1 MLRLDN
7 IKRTYVTADMKVEA
21 LKGVSLSFRKNE
33 FVSILGPSGCGK
45 TTLLNIIGGL
55 DHYDDGDLYILG
67 NSTKDFKDHD
77 WDVYRNHRI
86 GFVFQSYNLIPHQ
99 NIQQNVEL
107 GLAIAGMS
115 KAERQK
121 KAREALDKV
130 GLAGMYKKKPNQLS
144 GGQCQ
149 RVAIARAIV
158 NDPDIILADEPTGA
172 LDTTTSGQVMDILK
186 EVSKEHL
193 IIMVTHNPDIA
204 NKYSTR
210 IINLLDGEVV
220 GDSMPYSAEEEM
232 AEFREA
238 KATKSALSKSKE
250 EEKAKMSIGTTFG
263 LSGRN
268 LLTKAKRTT
277 MTVIASSIGIIGVSA
292 VLAVSDGVTGYI
304 EDMEDDMLSGYPIS
318 ISESM
323 FDLNSILDSLS
334 TSDRTSIVTSSIE
347 DGYVDVSSMVEQLVG
362 TSDSLTSAMVSNI
375 ITEEYEA
382 FIDDMPSEYYKAIN
396 KIYDHQIINNIYTQ
410 DDLEG
415 HEEGEWY
422 SLSSLVNYATAILSQ
437 TDYSMYASYIAEYTS
452 SITQLM
458 DAEDYILSQYDVVA
472 GSYPTEANELV
483 LVLDSNYNVSDFL
496 LTLLGYYSQDDL
508 MDTIYHYGDPDN
520 ENYNEDNFNSIQS
533 ISFDELLGKSFYYYP
548 NDTVY
553 SFTGDSSS
561 PFTYSYQPDSSWD
574 TGTEL
579 TVVGILAPKET
590 ISYGCLSTGLY
601 YTSALTEQFIEDS
614 LDSTIVTYINYYINA
629 AAAQGYDLDSVT
641 STVSYETNTETG
653 EITVTTSGITY
664 LLTYSFEGTA
674 GAMYFPVGESSSSLM
689 SIISSLYGSTTTSN
703 SATLSL
709 ANVGGTTVANEI
721 DIYPNNFDDKYL
733 VTDYLDQWNE
743 EGDIIL
749 SDGTVIASGR
759 TEITYNDNLSVI
771 ISLINSVIQVITIAL
786 VAFTSLSLVVS
797 TVMIGIITYVSVVER
812 IKEIGVIRSLGGRKG
827 DVSRLFIV
835 ETFIIGAFSGIFGV
849 AVTYLIQIIVNL
861 ILSFT
866 AGIAL
871 FDFAFSNALVIFGI
885 SVLLTVIAGLIPSA
899 SAAKKDP
906 VVALRTE

>member
-1 MLRLDN
+1 
-7 IKRTYVTADMKVEA
+7 MKVEA

-67 NSTKDFKDHD
+67 HSTKNFKDHD

-107 GLAIAGMS
+107 GLAISGLS

-130 GLAGMYKKKPNQLS
+130 GLQGMYKKKPNQLS

-172 LDTTTSGQVMDILK
+172 LDTQTSGQVMDILK

-232 AEFREA
+232 AEFQEA
-238 KATKSALSKSKE
+238 KSTKSALSKSLE
-250 EEKAKMSIGTTFG
+250 EEKAKMSLGTTFG

-268 LLTKAKRTT
+268 LLSKAKRTV
-277 MTVIASSIGIIGVSA
+277 MTVIACSIGIIGVSS
-292 VLAVSDGVTGYI
+292 VLAVSNGVTGYI
-304 EDMEDDMLSGYPIS
+304 NDMENDMLSGYPIS
-318 ISESM
+318 ISESS
-323 FDLNSILDSLS
+323 FDLSSIMDSLS
-334 TSDRTSIVTSSIE
+334 SSTAMSVVTSNID
-347 DGYVDVSSMVEQLVG
+347 DGYVDVSSMVEQLVN
-362 TSDSLTSAMVSNI
+362 TSDSLTSAMSTNI

-382 FIDDMPSEYYKAIN
+382 FVKDMPNSYYQAIN
-396 KIYDHQIINNIYTQ
+396 MIYDHEIINNIYTD

-415 HEEGEWY
+415 HEADETY

-437 TDYSMYASYIAEYTS
+437 TDYSMYSSSIASYTS
-452 SITQLM
+452 SISQLI
-458 DAEDYILSQYDVVA
+458 DSQDYVLSQYDIVA
-472 GSYPTEANELV
+472 GSYPTSANELV
-483 LVLDSNYNVSDFL
+483 IVLDSNYRISDFL

-520 ENYNEDNFNSIQS
+520 ENYDEDNFNAIQS
-533 ISFDELLGKSFYYYP
+533 ISFDELLSKKFYYYP

-553 SFTGDSSS
+553 SYTGNSSS
-561 PFTYSYQPDSSWD
+561 PFSYSYQIDDSWN

-579 TVVGILAPKET
+579 SVVGILAPKED
-590 ISYGCLSTGLY
+590 ISYGCLDTGLY
-601 YTSALTEQFIEDS
+601 YTTALTEQFMEDNI
-614 LDSTIVTYINYYINA
+614 DSTIVTYLNYYINA
-629 AAAQGYDLDSVT
+629 AAAQGYDIDSIT
-641 STVSYETNTETG
+641 SSVSYETNTETG

-674 GAMYFPVGESSSSLM
+674 GAMYFPVGESSSSLTSM
-689 SIISSLYGSTTTSN
+689 ISAMFGSTSSSN

-721 DIYPNNFDDKYL
+721 DIYPNDFDDKYL
-733 VTDYLDQWNE
+733 VTDYLDQWNA
-743 EGDIIL
+743 EGDIVL
-749 SDGTVIASGR
+749 SDGTIIASGR
-759 TEITYNDNLSVI
+759 TEINYSDNLSVI
-771 ISLINSVIQVITIAL
+771 ISLINTVIQVVTIAL

-812 IKEIGVIRSLGGRKG
+812 IKEIGVIRSLGGRKR
-827 DVSRLFIV
+827 DVSRLFTV
-835 ETFIIGAFSGIFGV
+835 ETFLIGAFSGLFGV
-849 AVTYLIQIIVNL
+849 GVTYLLQLIVNL

-871 FDFAFSNALVIFGI
+871 FDFSIVYALIIFGI
-885 SVLLTVIAGLIPSA
+885 SVLLTVIAGLIPSH
-899 SAAKKDP
+899 SAANKDP
-906 VVALRTE
+906 VEALRTE